1 MDQVLSHPSAPGR
14 VYLGINALFIILVTS
29 LVGLRFWARRLKR
42 TFFGWDDW
50 CILVALLIFYGQASF
65 NIWVVYH
72 GALGYHTAQAGES
85 GVRNMLL
92 QLTASQFIYAIQFF
106 MIRLSIC
113 LLLKRIFVQPWLQ
126 RTGELSHT
134 TPHPFIQQL
143 LLFLLSATIWL
154 SIYFQCG

>member
-92 QLTASQFIYAIQFF
+92 QLREPIHLCHTVLHDTPQHLYVVEEDLRPTLASED
-106 MIRLSIC
+106 R
-113 LLLKRIFVQPWLQ
+113 
-126 RTGELSHT
+126 
-134 TPHPFIQQL
+134 
-143 LLFLLSATIWL
+143 
-154 SIYFQCG
+154 